1 MTGDIMFMGNLA
13 VATSIALA
21 ATASVQTLAAESS
34 CKAVFDAIARQV
46 MTASHEYMIQTEG
59 PDKAKREQREVINTG
74 TAQYF
79 LVGGEWHTMK
89 ETPKETLQRE
99 RDNEANSNVSC
110 RYLRDESVEGV
121 NAAVFSEH
129 SKTDT
134 GESNALIW
142 IAKGNAMPV
151 REEVD
156 MDPGNPGARHL
167 EVRIVY
173 SNVQA
178 PSGVKP

>member
-1 MTGDIMFMGNLA
+1 MFIGKIA
-13 VATSIALA
+13 VATSLVLA
-21 ATASVQTLAAESS
+21 AVVSLQTSAAETS
-34 CKAVFDAIARQV
+34 CKAVFDAIAKQV
-46 MTASHEYMIQTEG
+46 VTPNHEFMIQTVG
-59 PDKAKREQREVINTG
+59 ADNAKREQREVINTG
-74 TAQYF
+74 TVQYF

-99 RDNEANSNVSC
+99 RESEASSDVTC
-110 RYLRDESVEGV
+110 RYLRDENVEGV
-121 NAAVFSEH
+121 STTVFSEH
-129 SKTDT
+129 SKTDS

-151 REEVD
+151 REQVD

>member
-1 MTGDIMFMGNLA
+1 MFMGKLA
-13 VATSIALA
+13 AATLLALA
-21 ATASVQTLAAESS
+21 ITASVQTQAAESS
-34 CKAVFDAIARQV
+34 CKAVFDAIAKQV
-46 MTASHEYMIQTEG
+46 MTPNHEYMIQTVG
-59 PDKAKREQREVINTG
+59 ADKSKREQREVINTG
-74 TAQYF
+74 TVQYF
-79 LVGGEWHTMK
+79 LVGGAWQTMK

-99 RDNEANSNVSC
+99 RDNEASSNVTC
-110 RYLRDESVEGV
+110 RYLRDENLEGV
-121 NAAVFSEH
+121 SAAVFSEH

-134 GESNALIW
+134 GESNALVW

-156 MDPGNPGARHL
+156 MDPGSPGARHL

>member
-1 MTGDIMFMGNLA
+1 MFMGNLA

>member
-1 MTGDIMFMGNLA
+1 MFMGKFA
-13 VATSIALA
+13 VATSLALA
-21 ATASVQTLAAESS
+21 VTASAPSLAAEGS
-34 CKAVFDAIARQV
+34 CKVVFDAIAKQV
-46 MTASHEYMIQTEG
+46 MTPNHEYMIQTEG
-59 PDKAKREQREVINTG
+59 ADKAKREQREVINTG

-99 RDNEANSNVSC
+99 RDNEASSNVTC

-129 SKTDT
+129 SKADT
-134 GESNALIW
+134 GESNALVW
-142 IAKGNAMPV
+142 IAKGNSMPV

-156 MDPGNPGARHL
+156 MDAGNPGARHL

-178 PSGVKP
+178 PSGAKP

>member
-1 MTGDIMFMGNLA
+1 MHMGKLA
-13 VATSIALA
+13 AATSLALA
-21 ATASVQTLAAESS
+21 ATASVQSLAAETS
-34 CKAVFDAIARQV
+34 CKAVFDAIAKQV
-46 MTASHEYMIQTEG
+46 MTPNHEYMIQTVG
-59 PDKAKREQREVINTG
+59 ADKSKREQREVINTG
-74 TAQYF
+74 TVQYF

-99 RDNEANSNVSC
+99 RENEASSEVSC

-121 NAAVFSEH
+121 STAVFSEH
-129 SKTDT
+129 SKADT

-142 IAKGNAMPV
+142 ISKGNSMPV
-151 REEVD
+151 REQVD

-178 PSGVKP
+178 PGGVKP

>member
-1 MTGDIMFMGNLA
+1 MSIGKLA
-13 VATSIALA
+13 AAASLALG
-21 ATASVQTLAAESS
+21 ATASVQALAAETS
-34 CKAVFDAIARQV
+34 CKAVFDAIAKQV
-46 MTASHEYMIQTEG
+46 MTPNHEYMIQTVG
-59 PDKAKREQREVINTG
+59 ADKGKREQREVINTG

-99 RDNEANSNVSC
+99 RENEASSEVSC
-110 RYLRDESVEGV
+110 RYLRDERVEGV
-121 NAAVFSEH
+121 TTTVFSEH

-134 GESNALIW
+134 GESSALIW
-142 IAKGNAMPV
+142 IAKDVAMPV
-151 REEVD
+151 REQVD

-178 PSGVKP
+178 PSGAKP

>member
-1 MTGDIMFMGNLA
+1 MFMGKLA
-13 VATSIALA
+13 AATSLALA
-21 ATASVQTLAAESS
+21 ATASVQTLAAETS
-34 CKAVFDAIARQV
+34 CKAVFDAIAKQV
-46 MTASHEYMIQTEG
+46 MTPNHEYMIQTEG
-59 PDKAKREQREVINTG
+59 ADKSKREQREVINTG
-74 TAQYF
+74 TVQYF

-99 RDNEANSNVSC
+99 RENEASSEVTC

-121 NAAVFSEH
+121 STAVFSEH

-134 GESNALIW
+134 GESNALVW
-142 IAKGNAMPV
+142 IAKGSAMPV
-151 REEVD
+151 REQVD

>member
-1 MTGDIMFMGNLA
+1 MFMGKLA

>member
-1 MTGDIMFMGNLA
+1 MLIGKLA
-13 VATSIALA
+13 TAASLALA
-21 ATASVQTLAAESS
+21 ATASVQTLAADTT
-34 CKAVFDAIARQV
+34 CKTVFDAIAKQV
-46 MTASHEYMIQTEG
+46 MTPNHEYMIQTEG
-59 PDKAKREQREVINTG
+59 ADKSKREQREVINTG

-79 LVGGEWHTMK
+79 LVGGEWHSMK

-99 RDNEANSNVSC
+99 RDNEASSDVAC

-121 NAAVFSEH
+121 STAVFSEH
-129 SKTDT
+129 SKTES

-142 IAKGNAMPV
+142 IAKTNAMPV
-151 REEVD
+151 REQVD

-173 SNVQA
+173 TNVQA
-178 PSGVKP
+178 PAAVKP

>member
-1 MTGDIMFMGNLA
+1 MFIGKIA
-13 VATSIALA
+13 AATSLALA
-21 ATASVQTLAAESS
+21 AVVPSQTLAAETSTS
-34 CKAVFDAIARQV
+34 CKTVFDAIAKQV
-46 MTASHEYMIQTEG
+46 MTPNHEFMIQTVG
-59 PDKAKREQREVINTG
+59 ADNAKREQREVINTG

-89 ETPKETLQRE
+89 ETPKDTLQRE
-99 RDNEANSNVSC
+99 RENEASSDVTC

-121 NAAVFSEH
+121 STTVFSEH
-129 SKTDT
+129 SKTET

-151 REEVD
+151 REQVD

>member
-1 MTGDIMFMGNLA
+1 MVMGKLA
-13 VATSIALA
+13 VATSFALA
-21 ATASVQTLAAESS
+21 ATASVQALAADTS

-46 MTASHEYMIQTEG
+46 MTPNHEYMIQTEG
-59 PDKAKREQREVINTG
+59 ADKAKREQREVINTG

-99 RDNEANSNVSC
+99 RDNEASSNVTC

-121 NAAVFSEH
+121 SAAVFSEH

-134 GESNALIW
+134 GESNALVW
-142 IAKGNAMPV
+142 IAKGNSMPV

>member
-1 MTGDIMFMGNLA
+1 MVKGK
-13 VATSIALA
+13 LA
-21 ATASVQTLAAESS
+21 AAASLGLAAAVSQPTLAAEGS

-46 MTASHEYMIQTEG
+46 MTPSHEYMIQTVG
-59 PDKAKREQREVINTG
+59 ADKTKREQREVINTG
-74 TAQYF
+74 KMQYF

-99 RDNEANSNVSC
+99 RDNEASSDVTC
-110 RYLRDESVEGV
+110 RYLRDETVEGV
-121 NAAVFSEH
+121 SAALFSEH

-134 GESNALIW
+134 GESDALIW
-142 IAKGNAMPV
+142 IAKGNSMPV
-151 REEVD
+151 REQVD
-156 MDPGNPGARHL
+156 MDPENPGARHL

>member
-1 MTGDIMFMGNLA
+1 MSMGKLA
-13 VATSIALA
+13 IAASLVFA
-21 ATASVQTLAAESS
+21 ATASVRVLSADSS
-34 CKAVFDAIARQV
+34 CKTVFDAIAKQV
-46 MTASHEYMIQTEG
+46 MTPNHEYMIQTAG
-59 PDKAKREQREVINTG
+59 ADKSRREQREVINTG
-74 TAQYF
+74 TVQYF

-89 ETPKETLQRE
+89 ETPRETLQRE
-99 RDNEANSNVSC
+99 RESEASSEVTC
-110 RYLRDESVEGV
+110 RYLRDENVEGV
-121 NAAVFSEH
+121 TTTVFSEH
-129 SKTDT
+129 SKAET

-151 REEVD
+151 REQVD

-178 PSGVKP
+178 PSAVKP

>member
-1 MTGDIMFMGNLA
+1 MPIGKLA
-13 VATSIALA
+13 AATSLALA
-21 ATASVQTLAAESS
+21 ATASVQTLAADTS
-34 CKAVFDAIARQV
+34 CRAVFDAIARQV
-46 MTASHEYMIQTEG
+46 MTPNHEYMIQTVG
-59 PDKAKREQREVINTG
+59 ADKNKREQREVINTG
-74 TAQYF
+74 TVQYF
-79 LVGGEWHTMK
+79 LVGGQWQTMK

-99 RDNEANSNVSC
+99 RENEASSEVTC
-110 RYLRDESVEGV
+110 RYLRDENVDGV
-121 NAAVFSEH
+121 GTAVFSEH

-142 IAKGNAMPV
+142 IAKGNSMPV
-151 REEVD
+151 REQVD

>member
-1 MTGDIMFMGNLA
+1 MFIGKLA
-13 VATSIALA
+13 AATSLALA
-21 ATASVQTLAAESS
+21 ATASLQTLAAEST
-34 CKAVFDAIARQV
+34 CKTVFDAIAKQV
-46 MTASHEYMIQTEG
+46 MTPNHEYMIQTVG
-59 PDKAKREQREVINTG
+59 ADKTKREQREVINTG

-79 LVGGEWHTMK
+79 LVGSEWHTMK

-99 RDNEANSNVSC
+99 RDNEASSDVTC

-121 NAAVFSEH
+121 STTVFSER
-129 SKTDT
+129 SKTES

-142 IAKGNAMPV
+142 IAKGIAMPV
-151 REEVD
+151 REQVD

-178 PSGVKP
+178 PSGAKP

>member
-1 MTGDIMFMGNLA
+1 MSMGKLA
-13 VATSIALA
+13 VATSLALA
-21 ATASVQTLAAESS
+21 ATASAQALAAETS
-34 CKAVFDAIARQV
+34 CKAVFDAIAKQV
-46 MTASHEYMIQTEG
+46 MTPNHEYMIQSTG
-59 PDKAKREQREVINTG
+59 PDKGKREQREVINTG

-89 ETPKETLQRE
+89 ETPKDTLQRE
-99 RDNEANSNVSC
+99 RENEASSQVTC

-121 NAAVFSEH
+121 STTVFSEH
-129 SKTDT
+129 SKSDT

-142 IAKGNAMPV
+142 IAKSNAMPV

-156 MDPGNPGARHL
+156 MDPGNPSARHL

-178 PSGVKP
+178 PTSAKP